1 MEARPR
7 VRDIGLVLGELPT
20 GPHNAITDVAGVRVG
35 HATVSFGSGPLQPGR
50 GPARTGVTAI
60 IPQEGNCFLRK
71 LEAAAYVI
79 NGFGKSIGL
88 PQLQELGQLETPI
101 LLTSTLNAPK
111 VADALISYML
121 LQSKD
126 IGITTS
132 TVNVVVGE
140 CNDGHLNDG
149 QGRHVQ
155 EEHVWQALQSA
166 SGGPV
171 AEGAGGAGTGRVA
184 FGFKGGIGTASRVL
198 TAEMGGFTVGALVL
212 SNFGSRRHLTI
223 AGVPVGRELAEYK
236 EEKPNDGS
244 IMIIIATDAPLKSRQ
259 LLRLAKRAPF
269 GLARTGG
276 IASNGSG
283 DFAIA
288 FSTTLPQPHS
298 SQPGERQDGGLL
310 ENGQLMTQL
319 FQATIE
325 AVEEAVLNS
334 LFRAH
339 TVVGR
344 DDHVVPALPIDR
356 VVELLKRYGR
366 L

>member
-1 MEARPR
+1 MRRRLR
-7 VRDIGLVLGELPT
+7 VRDIGLVLGELPV
-20 GPHNAITDVAGVRVG
+20 GPHNAITDVTGVHVG
-35 HATVSFGSGPLQPGR
+35 HATVNFGAGALQPGR

-60 IPQEGNCFLRK
+60 VPQPRNCFLNK

-88 PQLQELGQLETPI
+88 PQLQELGQLESPI

-111 VADALISYML
+111 VADALITQML
-121 LQSKD
+121 AETKD
-126 IGITTS
+126 IGISTS

-140 CNDGHLNDG
+140 CNDGYLNDA
-149 QGRHVQ
+149 QGRHV
-155 EEHVWQALQSA
+155 EKEHVWQALNSA
-166 SGGPV
+166 TTGAV
-171 AEGAGGAGTGRVA
+171 AEGAVGAGAGMVA
-184 FGFKGGIGTASRVL
+184 FGFKGGIGTSSRVL
-198 TAEMGGFTVGALVL
+198 PVDVGGFTVGALVL
-212 SNFGSRRHLTI
+212 SNFGARRHLTV
-223 AGVPVGRELAEYK
+223 AGVPIGVELAEYK

-244 IMIIIATDAPLKSRQ
+244 IMVILATDAPLKSRQ
-259 LLRLAKRAPF
+259 LLRLAKRVPF

-288 FSTTLPQPHS
+288 FSTTLTQPNAS
-298 SQPGERQDGGLL
+298 EPGAYQNAPLA

-319 FQATIE
+319 FQAAIE

-334 LFRAH
+334 MFCAH

-344 DDHVVPALPIDR
+344 DDHVVPALPLDR
-356 VVELLKRYGR
+356 VEQLLKRYGR

>member
-1 MEARPR
+1 MGQRPR
-7 VRDIGLVLGELPT
+7 VRDIGLVLGELPV

-35 HATVSFGSGPLQPGR
+35 HATVNFGCGQLQPGR

-60 IPQEGNCFLRK
+60 IPQEGNCFSNK

-121 LQSKD
+121 MQAPD
-126 IGITTS
+126 IGIDTS

-140 CNDGHLNDG
+140 CNDGYLNDG

-155 EEHVWQALQSA
+155 AEHVWQALQTA
-166 SGGPV
+166 SGGLV
-171 AEGAGGAGTGRVA
+171 EEGAVGAGTGMVA
-184 FGFKGGIGTASRVL
+184 FGFKGGIGTSSRVL
-198 TAEMGGFTVGALVL
+198 PADMGGYTVGVLVL
-212 SNFGSRRHLTI
+212 SNFGARRHLTI
-223 AGVPVGRELAEYK
+223 AGVPIGQELAEYK
-236 EEKPNDGS
+236 EKPNDGS

-288 FSTTLPQPHS
+288 FSTTLTQPQE
-298 SQPGERQDGGLL
+298 SQPGTRQDGALT
-310 ENGQLMTQL
+310 ENGQLMTLL

-339 TVVGR
+339 TVIGR
-344 DDHVVPALPIDR
+344 DDHMVPALPIDR
-356 VVELLKRYGR
+356 VRELLKRYGR

>member
-1 MEARPR
+1 MTKRPR
-7 VRDIGLVLGELPT
+7 VREMGLILGELAV

-35 HATVSFGSGPLQPGR
+35 HATVSFGTGALQPGQ

-60 IPQEGNCFLRK
+60 VPQPHNCFLNK

-88 PQLQELGQLETPI
+88 PQLQELGQLESPI

-111 VADALISYML
+111 VADALITQML
-121 LQSKD
+121 AETKE
-126 IGITTS
+126 IGISTS

-140 CNDGHLNDG
+140 CNDGYLNDA
-149 QGRHVQ
+149 QGRHV
-155 EEHVWQALQSA
+155 EAEHVWQALHSA
-166 SGGPV
+166 NAGAV
-171 AEGAGGAGTGRVA
+171 AEGAVGAGAGMVA
-184 FGFKGGIGTASRVL
+184 FGFKGGIGTSSRVL
-198 TAEMGGFTVGALVL
+198 PAEMGGFTVGALVL
-212 SNFGSRRHLTI
+212 SNFGARRHLTV
-223 AGVPVGRELAEYK
+223 AGVPIGAELADYK

-244 IMIIIATDAPLKSRQ
+244 IMVIIATDAPLKSRQ
-259 LLRLAKRAPF
+259 LLRVAKRVPF

-288 FSTTLPQPHS
+288 FSTTLTQLNACEPGSYQNS
-298 SQPGERQDGGLL
+298 SLA

-334 LFRAH
+334 MFCAN

-344 DDHVVPALPIDR
+344 DDHVVPALPLER
-356 VVELLKRYGR
+356 VEQLLKRYGR